1 MNYRILS
8 QYMGLLCIAVGA
20 SMAFSM
26 LWAVYYGEWYA
37 LRALAGSMA
46 VSVALGYSLRHLG
59 LNAPKRIF
67 EREAIGLVGLTWIVV
82 SALGALPYVFSGVLG
97 MNDAFFE
104 SVSGFT
110 TTGATVIP
118 FVESVDK
125 SILLWR
131 AFTHWLG
138 GIGIVILFIA
148 VLPYFGAGGKL
159 IVKSESTGPAAS
171 LVVPR
176 FRQSALIIVNI
187 YVFLTV
193 INTIALMFAGM
204 NLHEALC
211 HAFAGLAT
219 GGYSTRQMSV
229 GAFNSLAVEI
239 VIIVFLLI
247 GGTNFGLFAAM
258 YLGDWKALFKDSEWR
273 LFIGIFIV
281 STLLITFNLM
291 GMHGQF
297 PDQGQAYQPIPE
309 PQYYGFG
316 HALRL
321 GAFQVASCMTDTGFV
336 TDNFDRWP
344 YLSQMILI
352 VVMILGGSAGS
363 TAGGL
368 KVIRVLMFAK
378 LCYWR
383 LEATFR
389 PKTVRPL
396 RINGEVIS
404 DAVVRRS
411 LQFLCLYL
419 FWFGFGCLFM
429 SAMGLPFA
437 SAVTSTA
444 ACISNC
450 GPGLEHVGAIRDY
463 HLIGSAGTFFLSLTM
478 LVGRLEVVPILVLFV
493 PAFWRR

>member
-8 QYMGLLCIAVGA
+8 QYMGMLCIAVGLT
-20 SMAFSM
+20 MLFSAA
-26 LWAVYYGEWYA
+26 WAVYYREWHA
-37 LRALAGSMA
+37 LEALMGSVA
-46 VSVALGYSLRHLG
+46 VSVGIGACLRYSGR
-59 LNAPKRIF
+59 NAPKRIF
-67 EREAIGLVGLTWIVV
+67 EREAIGLVGLTWIAV
-82 SALGALPYVFSGVLG
+82 SALGALPFVFVGALG
-97 MNDAFFE
+97 FNDALFE

-110 TTGATVIP
+110 TTGSTVIADI
-118 FVESVDK
+118 ESIDK
-125 SILLWR
+125 SILFWR
-131 AFTHWLG
+131 CFTHWLG

-176 FRQSALIIVNI
+176 FRQSALIIFNI

-193 INTIALMFAGM
+193 VNTIALMVAGM

-219 GGYSTRQMSV
+219 GGFSTRQASV
-229 GAFNSLAVEI
+229 GAFNSLPIEI
-239 VIIVFLLI
+239 VLIVFMLI

-258 YLGDWKALFKDSEWR
+258 YLGDWKAIIKDSEWR

-281 STLLITFNLM
+281 ATALITVNLM
-291 GMHGQF
+291 GFHAGF
-297 PDQGQAYQPIPE
+297 PDQGESFQPIPE
-309 PQYYGFG
+309 RQYYGVG
-316 HALRL
+316 HAIRV

-336 TDNFDRWP
+336 TDDFDRWP
-344 YLSQMILI
+344 YLSQMIL
-352 VVMILGGSAGS
+352 VVLMILGGSAGS

-368 KVIRVLMFAK
+368 KIIRILMFAK

-383 LEATFR
+383 LESTFR

-396 RINGEVIS
+396 RINGEVVS
-404 DAVVRRS
+404 DAVVHRS
-411 LQFLCLYL
+411 FQFLNLYV

-437 SAVTSTA
+437 SAVTSMA
-444 ACISNC
+444 
-450 GPGLEHVGAIRDY
+450 
-463 HLIGSAGTFFLSLTM
+463 
-478 LVGRLEVVPILVLFV
+478 
-493 PAFWRR
+493 